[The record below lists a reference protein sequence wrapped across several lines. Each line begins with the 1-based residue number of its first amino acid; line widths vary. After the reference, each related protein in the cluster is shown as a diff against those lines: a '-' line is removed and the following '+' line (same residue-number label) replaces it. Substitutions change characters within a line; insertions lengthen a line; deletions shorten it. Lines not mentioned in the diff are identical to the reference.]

1 MELEAV
7 EKTTE
12 ILNAQKTEHFITFDL
27 ESNTVRD
34 QKISKLSSKEIQHLD
49 LGEIDRIQ
57 QRRARTKSLSVGK
70 KKIKKVC
77 DLRRQGKKFSR

>member
-34 QKISKLSSKEIQHLD
+34 QKISKLWVPK
-49 LGEIDRIQ
+49 
-57 QRRARTKSLSVGK
+57 KSN
-70 KKIKKVC
+70 I
-77 DLRRQGKKFSR
+77 